1 MRKLIPLLVALTLS
15 ACSSLGNQA
24 FSGESA
30 TFGGDNNILRNDV
43 LKVVRTAEAA
53 SFNCRS
59 IESVHSK
66 INNAQK
72 VHGRMQVRETWTVR
86 ACGQAHRYNIGLFE
100 DARGETDFTVSLI
113 SR

>member
-1 MRKLIPLLVALTLS
+1 MRKLLPFLAALALS

-30 TFGGDNNILRNDV
+30 TLGSDNILREDV

-53 SFNCRS
+53 SFNCRN

-66 INNAQK
+66 INSAHK
-72 VHGRMQVRETWTVR
+72 VHSRMQVRETWTVR
-86 ACGQAHRYNIGLFE
+86 ACGQAHHYHIGLFE
-100 DARGETDFTVSLI
+100 DERGETDFTVSLI

>member
-1 MRKLIPLLVALTLS
+1 MRKLLPLLAALALS
-15 ACSSLGNQA
+15 ACSSLDNHA
-24 FSGESA
+24 SSGESA
-30 TFGGDNNILRNDV
+30 TFGGDNILRDDV

-53 SFNCRS
+53 SFNCRN

-100 DARGETDFTVSLI
+100 DERGETDFTVRLI

>member
-1 MRKLIPLLVALTLS
+1 MRKLLPLLLAALALA

-30 TFGGDNNILRNDV
+30 TFGSDNILRDDV
-43 LKVVRTAEAA
+43 LKIVRTAEAA
-53 SFNCRS
+53 SFNCRN
-59 IESVHSK
+59 IES
-66 INNAQK
+66 

-86 ACGQAHRYNIGLFE
+86 ACGQAHRYHIGLFE
-100 DARGETDFTVSLI
+100 DERGETDFTVRLI

>member
-1 MRKLIPLLVALTLS
+1 MRKLLPLLAALALS

-30 TFGGDNNILRNDV
+30 TCGSDNILRDDV

-53 SFNCRS
+53 SFNCRN

-66 INNAQK
+66 INSAHK
-72 VHGRMQVRETWTVR
+72 VHGRMQVREVWTVR
-86 ACGQAHRYNIGLFE
+86 ACGQAHHYHIGLFE
-100 DARGETDFTVSLI
+100 DERGETDFTVRLI

>member
-1 MRKLIPLLVALTLS
+1 MRKLLPLLVALTLS

-30 TFGGDNNILRNDV
+30 TFGSDNILRDDV

-66 INNAQK
+66 INSAQK
-72 VHGRMQVRETWTVR
+72 VHGRMQVHEVWTVR
-86 ACGQAHRYNIGLFE
+86 ACGQAHHYHIDLFE
-100 DARGETDFTVSLI
+100 DERGETDFTVRLI

>member
-1 MRKLIPLLVALTLS
+1 MRKLIPLLAALALS

-30 TFGGDNNILRNDV
+30 TFGSDNILRDDV
-43 LKVVRTAEAA
+43 LKIVRTTEAA
-53 SFNCRS
+53 SFNCRN

-72 VHGRMQVRETWTVR
+72 LHGRMQVRETWTVR
-86 ACGQAHRYNIGLFE
+86 ACGQAHRYHIGLFE
-100 DARGETDFTVSLI
+100 DERGETDFTVNLI

>member
-1 MRKLIPLLVALTLS
+1 MRKPFPLPAALLLS
-15 ACSSLGNQA
+15 ACTGLGSLA

-30 TFGGDNNILRNDV
+30 TFGSDNILRDDV
-43 LKVVRTAEAA
+43 LKVVHTAEAA
-53 SFNCRS
+53 SFNCRN

-66 INNAQK
+66 INSAHK
-72 VHGRMQVRETWTVR
+72 VHGRLQVREVWTVR

-100 DARGETDFTVSLI
+100 DARGETDFTVLPV

>member
-1 MRKLIPLLVALTLS
+1 MRKLLPLLAALALS

-30 TFGGDNNILRNDV
+30 TFGSNNILRDDV
-43 LKVVRTAEAA
+43 LRIVRTAEVA
-53 SFNCRS
+53 SFNCRN

-72 VHGRMQVRETWTVR
+72 VHGRMQVREIWTVR
-86 ACGQAHRYNIGLFE
+86 ACGQAHHYHIGLFE
-100 DARGETDFTVSLI
+100 DERGETDFTVRLI

>member
-1 MRKLIPLLVALTLS
+1 MRKLLPLLAALALA

-24 FSGESA
+24 LSGESA
-30 TFGGDNNILRNDV
+30 TFGSDNILRDDV

-53 SFNCRS
+53 SFNCRN

-72 VHGRMQVRETWTVR
+72 VHDRLQVREIWTVR
-86 ACGQAHRYNIGLFE
+86 ACGQAHHYHIGLFE
-100 DARGETDFTVSLI
+100 DERGETDSTVRLI

>member
-1 MRKLIPLLVALTLS
+1 MRKLLPLLAALALA

-30 TFGGDNNILRNDV
+30 TFGSDNILRNDV

-72 VHGRMQVRETWTVR
+72 VHGRLQVRETWIVR
-86 ACGQAHRYNIGLFE
+86 ACGQAHHYHIGLFE
-100 DARGETDFTVSLI
+100 DERGETDFTVSLI

>member
-1 MRKLIPLLVALTLS
+1 MRKLLPFLAALALS

-30 TFGGDNNILRNDV
+30 TFGSDNILRDDV
-43 LKVVRTAEAA
+43 LRIVRTAEAA

-72 VHGRMQVRETWTVR
+72 VHGRMQVREIWTVR
-86 ACGQAHRYNIGLFE
+86 ACGQAHHYHIGLFE
-100 DARGETDFTVSLI
+100 DERGETDFTVNLI

>member
-1 MRKLIPLLVALTLS
+1 MRKLIPLLAALALS

-30 TFGGDNNILRNDV
+30 TFGSDNILRDDV
-43 LKVVRTAEAA
+43 LRIVRTAEAA

-72 VHGRMQVRETWTVR
+72 LHGRMQVRETWTVR
-86 ACGQAHRYNIGLFE
+86 ACGQAHRYHIGLFE
-100 DARGETDFTVSLI
+100 DERGETDFTVRRI

>member
-1 MRKLIPLLVALTLS
+1 MRKLIPLLAALALS

-30 TFGGDNNILRNDV
+30 TFGSDNILRDDV

-53 SFNCRS
+53 SFNCRN

-66 INNAQK
+66 INSAHK
-72 VHGRMQVRETWTVR
+72 AHGRLQY
-86 ACGQAHRYNIGLFE
+86 AKSGPSAPA
-100 DARGETDFTVSLI
+100 ARPITTTSA
-113 SR
+113 SSKTHAAKPTSPSA

>member
-1 MRKLIPLLVALTLS
+1 MRKLLPLLAALALA

-30 TFGGDNNILRNDV
+30 TFGSDNILRDDV
-43 LKVVRTAEAA
+43 LKIVRTTEAA
-53 SFNCRS
+53 SFNCRN

-66 INNAQK
+66 INNTQK
-72 VHGRMQVRETWTVR
+72 VHGRLQVRETWTVR
-86 ACGQAHRYNIGLFE
+86 ACGQAHHYHIGLFE
-100 DARGETDFTVSLI
+100 DARGETDFTVNLI

>member
-1 MRKLIPLLVALTLS
+1 MRKFIPLLAALALS

-30 TFGGDNNILRNDV
+30 TLGSDNILRDDV

-53 SFNCRS
+53 SFNCRN

-66 INNAQK
+66 INSAHK
-72 VHGRMQVRETWTVR
+72 VHGRMQVREVWTVR

-100 DARGETDFTVSLI
+100 DARGETDFTVGLI

>member
-1 MRKLIPLLVALTLS
+1 MRKLLPLLAALALS
-15 ACSSLGNQA
+15 ACSSLSNQA

-30 TFGGDNNILRNDV
+30 TFGSNNILRDDV

-53 SFNCRS
+53 SFNCRN

-72 VHGRMQVRETWTVR
+72 VHGRLQVREVWTVR
-86 ACGQAHRYNIGLFE
+86 ACGQAHHYHIGLFE
-100 DARGETDFTVSLI
+100 DASGETDFTVSLI